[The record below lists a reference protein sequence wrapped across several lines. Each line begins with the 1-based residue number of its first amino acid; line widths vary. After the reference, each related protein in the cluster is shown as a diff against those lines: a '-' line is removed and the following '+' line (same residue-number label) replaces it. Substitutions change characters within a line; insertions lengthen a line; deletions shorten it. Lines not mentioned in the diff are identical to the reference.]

1 MTNREAYLDDLDELL
16 KEIDQLLS
24 AVPIGKT
31 KLEHQAREQ
40 AEDVAGR
47 ARATINCM
55 KRDYINKSI
64 REQETEIDEIITRF
78 TGKVYRGVRWVKP
91 EEEEHKTVT
100 YREFWAA
107 LNELRE
113 KFREH
118 HISLD
123 DYTDDETG
131 VISLKVGW
139 ASIGSVLAGEARE
152 FADWMRMAASAVEN
166 FKYNG
171 YRVKWGE

>member
-1 MTNREAYLDDLDELL
+1 MT
-16 KEIDQLLS
+16 
-24 AVPIGKT
+24 
-31 KLEHQAREQ
+31 
-40 AEDVAGR
+40 
-47 ARATINCM
+47 
-55 KRDYINKSI
+55 KSSLGLP
-64 REQETEIDEIITRF
+64 ERF